1 MNEDY
6 SEQTYNDILCRIYN
20 ITAISPKHGNALMDI
35 LGVEKYEEIIKK
47 ASAYLN
53 SKL

>member
-1 MNEDY
+1 MNNDY
-6 SEQTYNDILCRIYN
+6 SEQTYNDVLCRIYN
-20 ITAISPKHGNALMDI
+20 IAAISPKHGNALMDI
-35 LGVEKYEEIIKK
+35 LGVEKYDEIIKK

>member
-6 SEQTYNDILCRIYN
+6 SEQVYNDVLCRIYN
-20 ITAISPKHGNALMDI
+20 IAAISPKHGNALMDI

-47 ASAYLN
+47 ASTYLN